1 MFQFIIFKIIKM
13 KRITIVLFF
22 LFFVAFLSAQ
32 TVVKGSVM
40 AADTKEPLKGCS
52 IKIRGTTISVSTGA
66 EGHYELKIPANM
78 GKSVVLMV
86 SYAGFNTQTSTL
98 IMDNGQSYLK
108 DFELQEASMLGKNSA
123 SDKKKRKVRNKSQ

>member
-1 MFQFIIFKIIKM
+1 
-13 KRITIVLFF
+13 
-22 LFFVAFLSAQ
+22 
-32 TVVKGSVM
+32 M
-40 AADTKEPLKGCS
+40 AADTKEPLKGCW

-108 DFELQEASMLGKNSA
+108 DFELQEGAMLGDDNSA
-123 SDKKKRKVRNKSQ
+123 NKKMRKRRKKSQ

>member
-1 MFQFIIFKIIKM
+1 
-13 KRITIVLFF
+13 
-22 LFFVAFLSAQ
+22 
-32 TVVKGSVM
+32 M

-52 IKIRGTTISVSTGA
+52 IKIRGTTISVLTGA
-66 EGHYELKIPANM
+66 EGRYELKIPTNM